1 VTGGFVTGGFV
12 TTAAMT
18 VDGSDRALLREAVRK
33 AVDFRGDVTLE
44 LTDGSAVS
52 GYAFDARLSDATRLA
67 NTINPES
74 EEIRIL
80 PAESAERTRIP
91 LASIRTLRFTGKDAA
106 SGKSWESWIRR
117 YAEKRL
123 AGEAASIESEPL

>member
-1 VTGGFVTGGFV
+1 MTGPFV
-12 TTAAMT
+12 TTEALA
-18 VDGSDRALLREAVRK
+18 VDGSDRMLLREAVRK

-44 LTDGSAVS
+44 LTDGRAVS
-52 GYAFDARLSDATRLA
+52 GYAFDARLGGAVGSTNAT
-67 NTINPES
+67 NPEL

-80 PAESAERTRIP
+80 PADAADRARIP

>member
-1 VTGGFVTGGFV
+1 MERLV
-12 TTAAMT
+12 TTDALAI
-18 VDGSDRALLREAVRK
+18 DGNDRALLREAVRK

-44 LTDGSAVS
+44 LNDGGIVS
-52 GYAFDARLSDATRLA
+52 GYAFDARLVEGAGSASS
-67 NTINPES
+67 INPGS
-74 EEIRIL
+74 EEIRLL
-80 PAESAERTRIP
+80 PADSAERTRVA
-91 LASIRTLRFTGKDAA
+91 LGSIRTLRFSGKDAA

>member
-1 VTGGFVTGGFV
+1 VTGRFE
-12 TTAAMT
+12 TTDALS

-33 AVDFRGDVTLE
+33 AVDVRGDVTLE
-44 LTDGSAVS
+44 LTDGGAVS
-52 GYAFDARLSDATRLA
+52 GYAFDARLGGAAGPARTVA
-67 NTINPES
+67 PEC

-117 YAEKRL
+117 YAVKRL